1 MSNFSKISSLF
12 LRASERASPRPVKMP
27 RPGNLLVSKFAGVE
41 NSSNRADKPQNIN
54 NEPGVF
60 LKAFLAG
67 YSTGL
72 PTSEAR
78 LKDELNTFIGQSRDP
93 VPGKNNFHAALN
105 LSAASVRVARSTKR
119 PAPQPG
125 ILAQFKAA
133 VDAAP
138 GSPLDHAPQDNQ
150 SGREINLSAAS
161 VRVAR
166 STKRPA
172 PQPGIVAQ
180 FKAAVD
186 AAPGSPLNDPLQ
198 ERPLCSEV
206 NPSAASVRVRQSV
219 KRQAPQPPVQAK
231 FAANKAQVLADFAST
246 KNGAPPTILLKD
258 FMRILAS
265 VSDSKRSCE

>member
-125 ILAQFKAA
+125 I
-133 VDAAP
+133 
-138 GSPLDHAPQDNQ
+138 
-150 SGREINLSAAS
+150 
-161 VRVAR
+161 
-166 STKRPA
+166 
-172 PQPGIVAQ
+172 VAQ

>member
-105 LSAASVRVARSTKR
+105 LSAASVRV
-119 PAPQPG
+119 
-125 ILAQFKAA
+125 
-133 VDAAP
+133 
-138 GSPLDHAPQDNQ
+138 
-150 SGREINLSAAS
+150 
-161 VRVAR
+161 
-166 STKRPA
+166 
-172 PQPGIVAQ
+172 
-180 FKAAVD
+180 
-186 AAPGSPLNDPLQ
+186 
-198 ERPLCSEV
+198 
-206 NPSAASVRVRQSV
+206 RQSV

>member
-54 NEPGVF
+54 NEPGVS

-67 YSTGL
+67 DSTGL
-72 PTSEAR
+72 PISEAM
-78 LKDELNTFIGQSRDP
+78 LTDELNTFIGQSPDP
-93 VPGKNNFHAALN
+93 VPGNNNSHAAFN
-105 LSAASVRVARSTKR
+105 FSAASVRIAHSTKR
-119 PAPQPG
+119 LAPQPG
-125 ILAQFKAA
+125 ILAQ
-133 VDAAP
+133 
-138 GSPLDHAPQDNQ
+138 S
-150 SGREINLSAAS
+150 E
-161 VRVAR
+161 
-166 STKRPA
+166 
-172 PQPGIVAQ
+172 
-180 FKAAVD
+180 AAVD

-206 NPSAASVRVRQSV
+206 DPSAASVRVRQSV